1 MWNLSHLPLSKVN
14 HLKRWQNETYHAGKK
29 WKRCHLINGFL
40 RLPPNQLLAMTFSK
54 SLARTLI
61 GVSGALGML
70 FLIAAMTPSQS
81 LIPDDLRQLLRSMS
95 IWQEERPEDKV
106 YIQMDRPFYKPGE
119 TLWFTAYVRNGASMK
134 PSRMSDIVH
143 VELLDPK
150 GAVAQSHQLIVRD
163 GKAEGDFQLT
173 TESPGG
179 MYKVKAYTEWMNNEE
194 DPAIFQKDIQVQAVV
209 TPRVKMKLDFVREG
223 YAGGAI
229 VEADVTFESLTNQAL
244 ANREVKYILQ
254 VEGETVK
261 EGNARTDTEGKVRV
275 AAQLPDE
282 LNSPDALLI
291 VLMNHQGLMESI
303 SRSVPV
309 VLNQIDISFF
319 PEGGDLVEGLP
330 GTVAFKATNAYGE
343 AADIAG
349 VVLNEAGTVI
359 SRLKSFHRGMGAFD
373 FQPVAGETYKVA
385 LAEPFVT
392 EAIYTIPAAMPRGY
406 TLSVDEIE
414 KNEAKLTIASTETER
429 LSVVGMVRGEAFYI
443 EEFQATPGTTSLSV
457 DLEDFPMG
465 VAQFT
470 LFDSRAIPRAERLAF
485 VNRHRQMKVEI
496 STDKEKYLPRE
507 EVKVTI
513 KTLDDRGMP
522 LPAQV
527 SMAVSDDRLRSF
539 ADDRSST
546 ILSWMLVESDI
557 TGEVEEPR
565 FYFDP
570 EEEKAVAALDYL
582 LMTAG
587 WRRFTWRQLSQQQ
600 IPAIAHQ
607 PEQTRVKG
615 KILDINGL
623 PVVGAR
629 IEAEGITTQTN
640 REGLFEFR
648 NLDLYEPVDLEF
660 SIPGKEQKYIY
671 KVGEYTDDL
680 QIMLGRKKGRI
691 LDENGEPL
699 IGATVVIAG
708 TNMGAATNI
717 DGEYDFSV
725 AGMQNGPVTLQVSYV
740 GYETQVI
747 HVNNIQELQTI
758 GDITMPQSQVM
769 LDEVVVVA
777 DRQRMIRDNNIQMMA
792 VESVQAKSVGV
803 VARGGR
809 RPRREN
815 RNRGRN
821 QDPMPAMPAPE
832 PAPIEIAVENEEI
845 MDDMAFGGEVLEV
858 AEDIDGD
865 NEVAL
870 DLQVEKDE
878 VNFVDAEEPRMPGN
892 ANAVPPRPNDFR
904 AVQIQ
909 PEAQNLAQVRR
920 EIGYPT
926 IAREA
931 AIEGTVVARVLVDE
945 RGKVI
950 QSQIVRS
957 AHPVLDQSVEAKLKK
972 LSFTPASQNGQLTQS
987 WVNVPFQFTLEG
999 EMMMANTPVF
1009 LGSTAISAAAFYRS
1023 REFAAPEYVQRTI
1036 PKRRTDFRNTLHWEG
1051 DIETDRRGEAEVSFY
1066 TSDALTS
1073 FHVTVEGIGMDG
1085 SIGHEEFKFFSQ
1097 LPVELDLRVPPLLT
1111 AMDTV
1116 MIPLTLVNNTDQQA
1130 EGPLSIK
1137 YPKQLIPLKEMPAN
1151 IKLRAGESKMILIPC
1166 LVDTLIC
1173 TDSLEVDFRSF
1184 GFADAMV
1191 IPVRNEARGFPAS
1204 ASFTSEEK
1212 SATFH
1217 TNLSKAVPGSVKM
1230 WFNSFPSVNGEVM
1243 EGLEGMLREPNGCF
1257 EQTSSTTYPNILALS
1272 YMKET
1277 DQDNPGI
1284 RSRAVNLIA
1293 KGYNRLM
1300 TFESPSGGFEWFG
1313 GDPGH
1318 EGLTAYGLMEFV
1330 DMSKVYEGV
1339 DQKMID
1345 RTVEWLLSRRDGNGG
1360 FQRNPR
1366 ALHYFGLSDDA
1377 TTSIYIAYA
1386 LSEAGYTDLEKEV
1399 EFAYSTAK
1407 ESKRPYQ
1414 VALAANLLLN
1424 LGDKT
1429 RGKELLSMLVNAQ
1442 AEAGLWELD
1451 QSEKSAPGST
1461 GEALH
1466 IECASLAMLGMFKI
1480 ETYDRMVVEK
1490 AATWLRSK
1498 RNSYGSFGNTHSTV
1512 LALRALIE
1520 FAKESKTPGES
1531 GEVEIYVDN
1540 ELVASHQFEAEDKEP
1555 ILLEGLESSLAYGDQ
1570 EIEVRYKG
1578 VSAPMPYTLSLSYS
1592 TDLPTN
1598 SEACVV
1604 SITPE
1609 FTQTSVKLGET
1620 LRLDLE
1626 LRNLTKEGQPTVMAI
1641 VGIPAGLSAQPWQ
1654 LKEMVE
1660 RKQVDFYE
1668 IVGQNLYLYYR
1679 QMGPSEVKN
1688 LAFDLKGEVPGQYMA
1703 QASRA
1708 YLYYTDEH
1716 KHWAAMPKIEVAE

>member
-1 MWNLSHLPLSKVN
+1 
-14 HLKRWQNETYHAGKK
+14 
-29 WKRCHLINGFL
+29 
-40 RLPPNQLLAMTFSK
+40 MTFSK

-61 GVSGALGML
+61 GVFGALGML
-70 FLIAAMTPSQS
+70 FLIAAMTPTQS

-106 YIQMDRPFYKPGE
+106 YVQMDRPFYKPGE

-194 DPAIFQKDIQVQAVV
+194 DPAIFQKDIQVQAIV

-223 YAGGAI
+223 YAGGAK

-261 EGNARTDTEGKVRV
+261 EGNARTDAEGKVRV

-349 VVLNEAGTVI
+349 VVLNEEGTVV

-392 EAIYTIPAAMPRGY
+392 DAIYTIPAAMPRGY
-406 TLSVDEIE
+406 TLHVEEIQE
-414 KNEAKLTIASTETER
+414 NEAKLTIASTETER
-429 LSVVGMVRGEAFYI
+429 LSVVGMVRGEAYFVQ
-443 EEFQATPGTTSLSV
+443 ELQATPGTTTLDV

-527 SMAVSDDRLRSF
+527 SMAVADDRLRSF

-570 EEEKAVAALDYL
+570 KEEKAVAALDYL

-717 DGEYDFSV
+717 DGEYEFSV
-725 AGMQNGPVTLQVSYV
+725 AGMQNGPVTLQVQYI

-747 HVNNIQELQTI
+747 NVNSIQELQSI
-758 GDITMPQSQVM
+758 GDITMPQSHVM

-777 DRQRMIRDNNIQMMA
+777 KQRVLERENVQMMA
-792 VESVQAKSVGV
+792 VQNVEATRAGS

-809 RPRREN
+809 RPRGQRRN
-815 RNRGRN
+815 RNEAAA
-821 QDPMPAMPAPE
+821 PPAPKKMMMAVPE
-832 PAPIEIAVENEEI
+832 PAAMQLQVEDEEM
-845 MDDMAFGGEVLEV
+845 MDDMAFGGEALEV
-858 AEDIDGD
+858 AEDMDGD
-865 NEVAL
+865 FEAAWDLEVEE
-870 DLQVEKDE
+870 EKE
-878 VNFVDAEEPRMPGN
+878 ENFANAEEPGMPAD
-892 ANAVPPRPNDFR
+892 ANPVPPRPNDFR
-904 AVQIQ
+904 AVQVQ
-909 PEAQNLAQVRR
+909 AEAQNLAQVRR

-926 IAREA
+926 IARDA

-950 QSQIVRS
+950 QHQIVRS
-957 AHPVLDQSVEAKLKK
+957 AHPVLDRSVESKLKK
-972 LSFTPASQNGQLTQS
+972 LAFTPASQNGEAVRT

-999 EMMMANTPVF
+999 DMMMANTPVF
-1009 LGSTAISAAAFYRS
+1009 LGSTAISAAAFYRA

-1051 DIETDRRGEAEVSFY
+1051 NIETDRRGEAEVSFY

-1097 LPVELDLRVPPLLT
+1097 LPVELDLRVPPVLT
-1111 AMDTV
+1111 ALDTV
-1116 MIPLTLVNNTDQQA
+1116 YIPLTLVNNTDEQA

-1166 LVDTLIC
+1166 VVDTLIC

-1212 SATFH
+1212 SASFNM
-1217 TNLSKAVPGSVKM
+1217 NLSKAVPGSVKM

-1277 DQDNPGI
+1277 EQDNPAI

-1345 RTVEWLLSRRDGNGG
+1345 RTVEWLLSRRDGEGG

-1386 LSEAGYTDLEKEV
+1386 LSEAGFTDLEKEV
-1399 EFAYSTAK
+1399 EFAYETAK

-1424 LGDKT
+1424 LGENT
-1429 RGKELLSMLVNAQ
+1429 RGKELLSMLVDSQ

-1461 GEALH
+1461 GEALN

-1531 GEVEIYVDN
+1531 GDVEIYVDD
-1540 ELVASHQFEAEDKEP
+1540 ELVASHHFEAEDKDP
-1555 ILLEGLESSLAYGDQ
+1555 ILLEGLESSLAYGDH
-1570 EIEVRYKG
+1570 EIQVRYKG
-1578 VSAPMPYTLSLSYS
+1578 VNEPMPYTLSLSYS
-1592 TDLPTN
+1592 TDLPPN
-1598 SEACVV
+1598 SEECVV
-1604 SITPE
+1604 SISPE
-1609 FTQTSVKLGET
+1609 FRQKSVKLGET

-1626 LRNLTKEGQPTVMAI
+1626 LRNLTAEGQPTVMAI

-1679 QMGPSEVKN
+1679 QMAPSEVKN
-1688 LAFDLKGEVPGQYMA
+1688 LAFDLKAEVPGQYMA

-1708 YLYYTDEH
+1708 YLYYTNEH
-1716 KHWAAMPKIEVAE
+1716 KHWAAMPKIEITE

>member
-1 MWNLSHLPLSKVN
+1 
-14 HLKRWQNETYHAGKK
+14 
-29 WKRCHLINGFL
+29 
-40 RLPPNQLLAMTFSK
+40 MTFSK

-61 GVSGALGML
+61 GVFGALGML
-70 FLIAAMTPSQS
+70 FLIAAMTPTQS
-81 LIPDDLRQLLRSMS
+81 LIPQELRQLLRSMS

-106 YIQMDRPFYKPGE
+106 YVQMDRPFYKPGE

-143 VELLDPK
+143 IELIDPK
-150 GAVAQSHQLIVRD
+150 GAVSQSHQLIVRD

-194 DPAIFQKDIQVQAVV
+194 DPAIFLKDIQVQAVV

-223 YAGGAI
+223 YAGGAK
-229 VEADVTFESLTNQAL
+229 VEADVTFESLTNLAL

-261 EGNARTDTEGKVRV
+261 EGNARTDGEGKVRV

-309 VLNQIDISFF
+309 VLDKIDISFF

-330 GTVAFKATNAYGE
+330 GTVAFKALNAYGE
-343 AADIAG
+343 AVDIAG
-349 VVLNEAGTVI
+349 VVLNEEGTVVA
-359 SRLKSFHRGMGAFD
+359 RLNSFHRGMGAFD

-406 TLSVDEIE
+406 TLHVEEIQE
-414 KNEAKLTIASTETER
+414 NEAKLTIASTETEN
-429 LSVVGMVRGEAFYI
+429 LSVVGMVRGEAYFV
-443 EEFQATPGTTSLSV
+443 EEFEVTPGTTELTI
-457 DLEDFPMG
+457 DLEKFPMG

-496 STDKEKYLPRE
+496 ETDKEKYLPRE
-507 EVKVTI
+507 EVKLKI

-527 SMAVSDDRLRSF
+527 SMAVVDDRLRSF

-557 TGEVEEPR
+557 QGEVDEPR

-570 EEEKAVAALDYL
+570 KEEKAVAALDYL

-600 IPAIAHQ
+600 IPSIAHQ

-629 IEAEGITTQTN
+629 IEADGITTQTN

-648 NLDLYEPVDLEF
+648 NLDLYSPVDLEF
-660 SIPGKEQKYIY
+660 SLPGKEQTYIY

-691 LDENGEPL
+691 LDQNGEPL

-717 DGEYDFSV
+717 DGEYEFSV
-725 AGMQNGPVTLQVSYV
+725 AGLNNGPVSLQVQYI
-740 GYETQVI
+740 GYETKVI
-747 HVNNIQELQTI
+747 NFNSVQEMETTK
-758 GDITMPQSQVM
+758 DIVLNQSIVT
-769 LDEVVVVA
+769 LDAVEVVATNQVRV
-777 DRQRMIRDNNIQMMA
+777 RDQQVQMMA
-792 VESVQAKSVGV
+792 VQNEDRALQGRVAGV

-809 RPRREN
+809 RPRRKN
-815 RNRGRN
+815 REA
-821 QDPMPAMPAPE
+821 AMPPAPQAVMAVPE
-832 PAPIEIAVENEEI
+832 PAPMELQVEDEEM
-845 MDDMAFGGEVLEV
+845 MDDMAFAGEAVEV
-858 AEDIDGD
+858 MEDM
-865 NEVAL
+865 
-870 DLQVEKDE
+870 VEKEQVDFE
-878 VNFVDAEEPRMPGN
+878 DDWGIDAEVPRMEERQR
-892 ANAVPPRPNDFR
+892 AAVPPRPNDFR
-904 AVQIQ
+904 AVQVQ

-920 EIGYPT
+920 EIGYPV

-931 AIEGTVVARVLVDE
+931 EIEGMVVARVLVDE
-945 RGKVI
+945 SGKVI
-950 QSQIVRS
+950 QHQIVRS
-957 AHPVLDQSVEAKLKK
+957 AHPVLDRSVEAKLKK

-1009 LGSTAISAAAFYRS
+1009 LGSTAISAAAFYRA

-1036 PKRRTDFRNTLHWEG
+1036 PKRRTDFRNTLHWQG
-1051 DIETDRRGEAEVSFY
+1051 DIETDRRGEAEVTFY

-1085 SIGHEEFKFFSQ
+1085 SIGQTEFKFFSQ
-1097 LPVELDLRVPPLLT
+1097 LPFELDLRVPPVLT
-1111 AMDTV
+1111 ALDTV
-1116 MIPLTLVNNTDQQA
+1116 MIPLTLINNTEEVA
-1130 EGPLSIK
+1130 EGTLAIK
-1137 YPKQLIPLKEMPAN
+1137 YPKQLIPLKEMPEN
-1151 IKLRAGESKMILIPC
+1151 IRLRAGESKMILIPC
-1166 LVDTLIC
+1166 LVDTLIA

-1191 IPVRNEARGFPAS
+1191 VPVRNEARGFPAS

-1212 SATFH
+1212 SAAFNV
-1217 TNLSKAVPGSVKM
+1217 NLSKAVPGSVKM

-1277 DQDNPGI
+1277 EQDNPSI

-1386 LSEAGYTDLEKEV
+1386 LSEAGFTDLEKEV
-1399 EFAYSTAK
+1399 EFAYETAK

-1424 LGDKT
+1424 LGENT
-1429 RGKELLSMLVNAQ
+1429 RGKELLSMLVDSQ
-1442 AEAGLWELD
+1442 ADAGLWELD

-1461 GEALH
+1461 GEALN

-1480 ETYDRMVVEK
+1480 ETYNRMVVEK

-1531 GEVEIYVDN
+1531 GDVEIYVDN
-1540 ELVASHQFEAEDKEP
+1540 ELVASHHFEAEDKDP
-1555 ILLEGLESSLAYGDQ
+1555 ILLEGLESSLAYSDQ
-1570 EIEVRYKG
+1570 EIQIRYKG
-1578 VSAPMPYTLSLSYS
+1578 VNEPMPYTLSLSYS
-1592 TDLPTN
+1592 TDLPPN
-1598 SEACVV
+1598 SEECVV
-1604 SITPE
+1604 SISPE
-1609 FTQTSVKLGET
+1609 FRQKSVKLGET
-1620 LRLDLE
+1620 LRLDVE
-1626 LRNLTKEGQPTVMAI
+1626 LKNLTDEGQPTVMAI
-1641 VGIPAGLSAQPWQ
+1641 VGIPAGMSAQPWQ

-1660 RKQVDFYE
+1660 RKQIDFYE

-1679 QMGPSEVKN
+1679 QMAPSEVKN
-1688 LAFDLKGEVPGQYMA
+1688 LAFDLKAEVPGQYMA

-1708 YLYYTDEH
+1708 YLYYTNEH
-1716 KHWAAMPKIEVAE
+1716 KHWAAMPKIEITE

>member
-1 MWNLSHLPLSKVN
+1 
-14 HLKRWQNETYHAGKK
+14 
-29 WKRCHLINGFL
+29 
-40 RLPPNQLLAMTFSK
+40 MTFSK

-61 GVSGALGML
+61 GVFGALGML
-70 FLIAAMTPSQS
+70 FLIAAMTPTQS
-81 LIPDDLRQLLRSMS
+81 LIPEDLRQLLRSMS

-106 YIQMDRPFYKPGE
+106 YVQMDRPFYKPGE
-119 TLWFTAYVRNGASMK
+119 TLWFSAYVRNGASMK

-143 VELLDPK
+143 VELIDPK
-150 GAVAQSHQLIVRD
+150 GAVTQSHQLIVRD

-179 MYKVKAYTEWMNNEE
+179 MYKIKAYTEWMNNEE
-194 DPAIFQKDIQVQAVV
+194 DPAIFEKDIQVQAVV

-223 YAGGAI
+223 YAGGST
-229 VEADVTFESLTNQAL
+229 VEADITFESLTNLAL

-261 EGNARTDTEGKVRV
+261 EGNARTDGEGKVRV

-282 LNSPDALLI
+282 LHSPDALLI

-309 VLNQIDISFF
+309 VLNQIDISFY
-319 PEGGDLVEGLP
+319 PEGGDLVDGLP
-330 GTVAFKATNAYGE
+330 GTVAFKALNAYGE
-343 AADIAG
+343 AADVAG
-349 VVLNEAGTVI
+349 VVLNEAGTVVA
-359 SRLKSFHRGMGAFD
+359 RLESYHRGMGAFD
-373 FQPVAGETYKVA
+373 FLPVAGETYTVA

-406 TLSVDEIE
+406 TLSVDEIR
-414 KNEAKLTIASTETER
+414 KNKAKLTIASTENER
-429 LSVVGMVRGEAFYI
+429 LSVVGMVRGEAYFV
-443 EEFQATPGTTSLSV
+443 EEIDVSPGTTMLSI
-457 DLEDFPMG
+457 DLEKFPMG

-507 EVKVTI
+507 EVKLTI

-527 SMAVSDDRLRSF
+527 SMAVADDRLRSF

-570 EEEKAVAALDYL
+570 KEEKAVAALDYL

-629 IEAEGITTQTN
+629 IEADGIATQTN
-640 REGLFEFR
+640 RQGLFEFR
-648 NLDLYEPVDLEF
+648 NLDLYEPADLEF

-680 QIMLGRKKGRI
+680 VITLGRKRGRVV
-691 LDENGEPL
+691 DESGEPL
-699 IGATVVIAG
+699 IGAIVVIAG

-725 AGMQNGPVTLQVSYV
+725 AGMQNGPVALQVSYV
-740 GYETQVI
+740 GYATQVI
-747 HVNNIQELQTI
+747 NVNSVQELQNI
-758 GDITMPQSQVM
+758 GDITLPQSHVM

-777 DRQRMIRDNNIQMMA
+777 DRQRMVRENNIQMMA
-792 VESVQAKSVGV
+792 VESVQGKAVGV

-809 RPRREN
+809 RPRGQN
-815 RNRGRN
+815 RNRN
-821 QDPMPAMPAPE
+821 EAAAPPAPQMMAVPE
-832 PAPIEIAVENEEI
+832 PAAMELQVEEEEM
-845 MDDMAFGGEVLEV
+845 MDDMAFGGDVLEL
-858 AEDIDGD
+858 AEDFDGD
-865 NEVAL
+865 LGNAW
-870 DLQVEKDE
+870 
-878 VNFVDAEEPRMPGN
+878 DAEPEAKKAEADVGDDWGFADKEEPMMPAN
-892 ANAVPPRPNDFR
+892 SNAVPPRPNDFR
-904 AVQIQ
+904 AVQVQ
-909 PEAQNLAQVRR
+909 AEVQNLAQVRR
-920 EIGYPT
+920 EIGYPA
-926 IAREA
+926 IARDAE
-931 AIEGTVVARVLVDE
+931 IEGTVIAQVLVDE
-945 RGKVI
+945 QGKVI
-950 QSQIVRS
+950 QHQIVRS
-957 AHPVLDQSVEAKLKK
+957 AHPVLDRSVEAKLKK
-972 LSFTPASQNGQLTQS
+972 LSFTPAVQNGEAIRS
-987 WVNVPFQFTLEG
+987 WINVPFQFTLEG

-1023 REFAAPEYVQRTI
+1023 REFAAPAYVQRTI

-1085 SIGHEEFKFFSQ
+1085 SIGQSEFKFFSQ
-1097 LPVELDLRVPPLLT
+1097 LPVELDLRVPPVLT
-1111 AMDTV
+1111 ALDTV
-1116 MIPLTLVNNTDQQA
+1116 YIPLTLINHTDEQA
-1130 EGPLSIK
+1130 EGPLTIN
-1137 YPKQLIPLKEMPAN
+1137 YPRQLIPLKEMPAN
-1151 IKLRAGESKMILIPC
+1151 IRLRAGESKMILIPC
-1166 LVDTLIC
+1166 RVDTLIC
-1173 TDSLEVDFRSF
+1173 SDSLEVDFRSF

-1212 SATFH
+1212 SASFNM
-1217 TNLSKAVPGSVKM
+1217 NLTKAVPGSVKM

-1277 DQDNPGI
+1277 EQDDPAI
-1284 RSRAVNLIA
+1284 RSRAINLIA

-1300 TFESPSGGFEWFG
+1300 AFESPSGGFEWFG

-1386 LSEAGYTDLEKEV
+1386 LSEAGFTELEKEV
-1399 EFAYSTAK
+1399 EFAYETAK

-1429 RGKELLSMLVNAQ
+1429 RGRELLTMLVNSQ
-1442 AEAGLWELD
+1442 AEAGMWELG

-1461 GEALH
+1461 GEALN
-1466 IECASLAMLGMFKI
+1466 IECASLAMLGMFKV

-1512 LALRALIE
+1512 LALQALIE
-1520 FAKESKTPGES
+1520 FAKASKTPGES
-1531 GEVEIYVDN
+1531 GDVEIYVDN
-1540 ELVASHQFEAEDKEP
+1540 ELVASHHFEAEDKDP
-1555 ILLEGLESSLAYGDQ
+1555 ILLEGLESSLANGDH
-1570 EIEVRYKG
+1570 EIQVKYKG
-1578 VSAPMPYTLSLSYS
+1578 VSEPMPYTLSLSYS

-1609 FTQTSVKLGET
+1609 FRQTSVKLGET

-1626 LRNLTKEGQPTVMAI
+1626 LKNLTDEGQPTVMAI

-1679 QMGPSEVKN
+1679 QMAPSEEKN
-1688 LAFDLKGEVPGQYMA
+1688 LAFDLKAEVPGLYMA

-1716 KHWAAMPKIEVAE
+1716 KHWAAMPKIEVTE